1 MRQHTE
7 GRKVNTIK
15 MMKQSESHLDPGDV
29 IDIWAQRAHPPKAWL
44 CEVTRVDG
52 ISVSYS

>member
-1 MRQHTE
+1 
-7 GRKVNTIK
+7 